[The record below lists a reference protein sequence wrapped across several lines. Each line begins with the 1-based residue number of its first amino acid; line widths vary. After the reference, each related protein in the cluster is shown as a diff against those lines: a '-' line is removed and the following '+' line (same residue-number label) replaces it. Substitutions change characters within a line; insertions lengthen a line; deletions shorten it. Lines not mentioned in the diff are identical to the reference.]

1 MFKLTKTSWLV
12 LAIGTL
18 FIIFVG
24 LGIVRFQQFQSHKQL
39 RGEIAQAEEVL
50 NELHVE
56 EFTSRRSELE
66 DRLAHTESQ
75 FAAVKAVLSQPVNYV
90 VASSI
95 WFDLAEAYNL
105 EVTEMSSPGKV
116 DESLEGINV
125 SAISLIARVEGDVG
139 NLVSFIARLNDQL
152 ATCFIKSVT
161 IIIPEAGGGEKT
173 YADIH
178 LVIYTYQDS

>member
-1 MFKLTKTSWLV
+1 MRLSKTSWLV
-12 LAIGTL
+12 LGIGIL

-39 RGEIAQAEEVL
+39 RGEITLAEKVL

-56 EFTSRRSELE
+56 EFASRRSELE
-66 DRLAHTESQ
+66 DRLVHAESQ
-75 FAAVKAVLSQPVNYV
+75 YAVVKAVLSQPINYV

-105 EVTEMSSPGKV
+105 EVTEMSSTGTLK
-116 DESLEGINV
+116 DTLAGIDCTAL
-125 SAISLIARVEGDVG
+125 SITARVEGEVG
-139 NLVSFIARLNDQL
+139 NLVDFIVRLNNQL
-152 ATCFIKSVT
+152 ATDFIRSVT
-161 IIIPEAGGGEKT
+161 ITIPDQGSPEKAA
-173 YADIH
+173 ADIH